1 MGDTLDLVLSEN
13 QDNTV
18 TVMRVT
24 IRRVFGESSAT
35 EKYKIAIRRWKYLQL
50 SKDEAFQP

>member
-1 MGDTLDLVLSEN
+1 MDLVLSEN

-24 IRRVFGESSAT
+24 IRRVFGETSAT
-35 EKYKIAIRRWKYLQL
+35 EKYKVAIRRWKYLQL